1 MADFPAHPLLSLVG
15 VESRRMGRASAAQ
28 KRAGTSI
35 FCNAK
40 RPVSVWTVGA
50 AGAGAGPLAGSLL
63 QPSSRAAVKTSVQEG
78 FVIKEIFKPPHSIRP
93 GVPLQMPAVQL
104 LLGPRY

>member
-1 MADFPAHPLLSLVG
+1 MSSVPWLMPFGVSG
-15 VESRRMGRASAAQ
+15 VETPDQIKASAAQ

-63 QPSSRAAVKTSVQEG
+63 QPSSRAAVKTSVQES
-78 FVIKEIFKPPHSIRP
+78 FVIKVIFKPHHSRRT
-93 GVPLQMPAVQL
+93 GGPLQMPEVQL
-104 LLGPRY
+104 LRGPG